1 MIVSKDGTPEGLQ
14 VSHGFFG
21 LKPAVTTATN
31 VPSIAI
37 GTGGGF
43 VYQRTIKVRIIQV
56 RTRQV
61 RLTQVRT
68 MQVRTTQVCT
78 RQVRITPHLIAHL
91 RI

>member
-1 MIVSKDGTPEGLQ
+1 MIVSKDGTPERFE

-21 LKPAVTTATN
+21 VKRKVTTDTN
-31 VPSIAI
+31 VSSVSI
-37 GTGGGF
+37 GTGGRF
-43 VYQRTIKVRIIQV
+43 VYERTIKVRIIQV